1 LERRESAAD
10 LSDAQVPQES
20 AHATWHAT
28 WHACS
33 HASSDFTTATPAERK
48 PSTTGSGL
56 GMDEYKRQVM
66 DRISSS
72 CSPYLDGWSIVSF
85 HEESTESRKAPHSSH
100 THNSHTQSTHA
111 GRATH
116 TSGTHTYP
124 LSTLMYE
131 SGRSFILK
139 IASRELVRVL
149 NRGSGIN
156 AI

>member
-1 LERRESAAD
+1 M
-10 LSDAQVPQES
+10 LSNAQLPQAS
-20 AHATWHAT
+20 AHASWHAT

-33 HASSDFTTATPAERK
+33 HASSGFTTATPAEPK
-48 PSTTGSGL
+48 PSTTGSSL

-85 HEESTESRKAPHSSH
+85 HEESTESSCFRKSPHS
-100 THNSHTQSTHA
+100 SHTQSTHA
-111 GRATH
+111 DRATH
-116 TSGTHTYP
+116 TSRTHTYP
-124 LSTLMYE
+124 MSTLMYE